1 MSNKPNILIIVL
13 FVVSILF
20 SGANTYLILNNQST
34 QQKWNDA
41 TGSSLTDLGAKL
53 DKTNSDIATL
63 DQATKNNIDSKYN
76 DLKTQITTTNNN
88 LGTLRG
94 DLNAQGEKSASDLTQ
109 VKSTLQSKID
119 SLSTDFNTHASLTAS
134 NIYID
139 TYKSVVL
146 VWNSAGQGS
155 GFLFDDNR
163 HIVTNWHL
171 VKTGTNLEVEYY
183 DGTRCS
189 ATIVGTDP
197 YSDLAVLLPTTIP
210 SGVTPLRFGDSSTCS
225 IGESVVTVGNPLG
238 TAGSLSSGYISQK
251 NVEISMTGIP
261 LVINEI
267 QLDLTIA
274 PGSSGGALINF
285 NKEVLGVTNGILGGY
300 SYAVPS
306 NIVKRVTDSII
317 SKGTYQH
324 PLFGWGL
331 YELNKDNIL
340 YYNIFNVDTS
350 QRGLMVTS
358 LTAGLPAQ
366 KAGILVSVY
375 KTDPNG
381 KWGNEAKDIILAI
394 NGVTVKTFD
403 DYVQYVEEHVSPHDE
418 VDFTLWRSGSISHVK
433 ITPTY
438 RPQYSP

>member
-1 MSNKPNILIIVL
+1 MFNKPNVLVIVL

-34 QQKWNDA
+34 QQKWNDDA
-41 TGSSLTDLGAKL
+41 SSSLTDLGAKL
-53 DKTNSDIATL
+53 DKTNTDLATL
-63 DQATKNNIDSKYN
+63 DQATKSNIDSKYN
-76 DLKTQITTTNNN
+76 DLKTRITTTNTN
-88 LGTLRG
+88 L
-94 DLNAQGEKSASDLTQ
+94 NQ
-109 VKSTLQSKID
+109 VESTLQSNVD
-119 SLSTDFNTHASLTAS
+119 SLSDNFDTHTSLTAS
-134 NIYID
+134 NIYRD

-146 VWNSAGQGS
+146 VWNSDGQGS

-171 VKTGTNLEVEYY
+171 VKTGTDLEVEYY

-197 YSDLAVLLPTTIP
+197 YSDLAVLLPTNMP
-210 SGVTPLRFGDSSTCS
+210 SDVTPLRLGNSSTCS
-225 IGESVVTVGNPLG
+225 IGESVVAVGNPLG
-238 TAGSLSSGYISQK
+238 TSGSLSSGYISQV
-251 NVEISMTGIP
+251 NVEITMTDIP

-285 NKEVLGVTNGILGGY
+285 NKEVLGVTNGVLGGY

-331 YELNKDNIL
+331 FELNKDNIDFN
-340 YYNIFNVDTS
+340 NIFNVDTS
-350 QRGLMVTS
+350 QRGLMVTD
-358 LTAGLPAQ
+358 LVADLPAQ
-366 KAGILVSVY
+366 KAGILASVY
-375 KTDPNG
+375 KLDPNG
-381 KWGNEAKDIILAI
+381 RWGNEAKDIVLAV
-394 NGVTVKTFD
+394 NGVTVRTFD
-403 DYVQYVEEHVSPHDE
+403 DYVQYTEEHVSPGDE
-418 VDFTLWRSGSISHVK
+418 VDFTIWRSGSITHVT
-433 ITPTY
+433 IAPTF
-438 RPQYSP
+438 RPQYVP